1 MTASV
6 TNCHPNAYL
15 GCTWTGGAGIQF
27 SDPHSL
33 STTVTYD
40 PDEPDIWATNG
51 IDLITQFVG
60 YSLTNH
66 VHFTVGT
73 TNVPP
78 LRFSLGCQEV
88 FFLND
93 VEFLEGACPSNR
105 PERIRPVT
113 LNLTGPIGTNGTA
126 RLSVLGDVA
135 PVLFYV
141 VNGVTNRVTSE
152 TVFPLAVTN
161 TNLTQNTDWRYLKDG
176 LIAVTNEIHSSGQPL
191 IQLNI
196 DFGGN

>member
-1 MTASV
+1 M
-6 TNCHPNAYL
+6 P
-15 GCTWTGGAGIQF
+15 GGI
-27 SDPHSL
+27 
-33 STTVTYD
+33 
-40 PDEPDIWATNG
+40 
-51 IDLITQFVG
+51 
-60 YSLTNH
+60 
-66 VHFTVGT
+66 
-73 TNVPP
+73 
-78 LRFSLGCQEV
+78 
-88 FFLND
+88 FLND

-113 LNLTGPIGTNGTA
+113 LNLTGPIGTNGTVS
-126 RLSVLGDVA
+126 LSVQGDVD
-135 PVLFYV
+135 PVLFHV
-141 VNGVTNRVTSE
+141 VDGVTNRVTSE